1 MSAPLSLPGLTQFLS
16 RLEDYPRLLEAVDQ
30 GKQTIALS
38 GLSAVHR
45 AYLAAA
51 LHQSTGRP
59 LTLVCPDD
67 GEARRLAGDLS
78 ALTGAEVPVL
88 PARDFLFHPGAA
100 SRQWEHQRL
109 EILAR
114 LHRGDCPVLVATV
127 EGLLQRTMPPRSS
140 PPAAASSMWARSV
153 SRRGSPTFW
162 FGRGTPGATRWR
174 GQGSSPCGGAFW
186 TSSPPAW
193 TCRCGWNF
201 GGMRSTPWACLTR

>member
-67 GEARRLAGDLS
+67 GEARRLA
-78 ALTGAEVPVL
+78 
-88 PARDFLFHPGAA
+88 
-100 SRQWEHQRL
+100 
-109 EILAR
+109 
-114 LHRGDCPVLVATV
+114 
-127 EGLLQRTMPPRSS
+127 
-140 PPAAASSMWARSV
+140 
-153 SRRGSPTFW
+153 
-162 FGRGTPGATRWR
+162 
-174 GQGSSPCGGAFW
+174 
-186 TSSPPAW
+186 
-193 TCRCGWNF
+193 
-201 GGMRSTPWACLTR
+201 

>member
-88 PARDFLFHPGAA
+88 PARTSSFHPGAA

-114 LHRGDCPVLVATV
+114 LHRGTV
-127 EGLLQRTMPPRSS
+127 RCWWPPWRACSSGPCPPRSS

-162 FGRGTPGATRWR
+162 FGRGYTRCDQVEGT
-174 GQGSSPCGGAFW
+174 GQFALRGAFW
-186 TSSPPAW
+186 TSSPGLDLPVRMEFW
-193 TCRCGWNF
+193 
-201 GGMRSTPWACLTR
+201 GMRSTPWACLTR

>member
-127 EGLLQRTMPPRSS
+127 EGLLQRTMPP
-140 PPAAASSMWARSV
+140 AVFAASCRQLHVGQVCRPGGAHRLS
-153 SRRGSPTFW
+153 GS
-162 FGRGTPGATRWR
+162 GGGTPGATRWR
-174 GQGSSPCGGAFW
+174 GQGSSPCGSIVDVFSPGLDLPVRMEFW
-186 TSSPPAW
+186 
-193 TCRCGWNF
+193 G
-201 GGMRSTPWACLTR
+201 

>member
-127 EGLLQRTMPPRSS
+127 EGLLQRTMPPRGLRRQL
-140 PPAAASSMWARSV
+140 PPA
-153 SRRGSPTFW
+153 
-162 FGRGTPGATRWR
+162 
-174 GQGSSPCGGAFW
+174 PCGPGLSAGGAHRL
-186 TSSPPAW
+186 SGSGGVHPVRPGGGDRAVRPA
-193 TCRCGWNF
+193 
-201 GGMRSTPWACLTR
+201 GGHSGRLLPRPGPAGADGILGG

>member
-88 PARDFLFHPGAA
+88 PARDFLFPPGAA
-100 SRQWEHQRL
+100 PRQWEHQRL

-127 EGLLQRTMPPRSS
+127 EGLLQRTMPP
-140 PPAAASSMWARSV
+140 AVFAASCRQLHVGQVCQPEGLTDFLVRAGYTRCDQV
-153 SRRGSPTFW
+153 E
-162 FGRGTPGATRWR
+162 GT
-174 GQGSSPCGGAFW
+174 GQFACGGAFW

>member
-114 LHRGDCPVLVATV
+114 LHRGDCPVLVAT
-127 EGLLQRTMPPRSS
+127 
-140 PPAAASSMWARSV
+140 
-153 SRRGSPTFW
+153 
-162 FGRGTPGATRWR
+162 

>member
-78 ALTGAEVPVL
+78 ALTGAEV
-88 PARDFLFHPGAA
+88 AG
-100 SRQWEHQRL
+100 
-109 EILAR
+109 
-114 LHRGDCPVLVATV
+114 CPL
-127 EGLLQRTMPPRSS
+127 
-140 PPAAASSMWARSV
+140 
-153 SRRGSPTFW
+153 
-162 FGRGTPGATRWR
+162 
-174 GQGSSPCGGAFW
+174 
-186 TSSPPAW
+186 
-193 TCRCGWNF
+193 
-201 GGMRSTPWACLTR
+201 

>member
-78 ALTGAEVPVL
+78 AFTGRRCRFSCP
-88 PARDFLFHPGAA
+88 DFLFTPGPPPPV
-100 SRQWEHQRL
+100 EHQRL
-109 EILAR
+109 KFWPGSTGTAR
-114 LHRGDCPVLVATV
+114 AGGHRGACSSGPCLC
-127 EGLLQRTMPPRSS
+127 GLRRQL
-140 PPAAASSMWARSV
+140 PPAPWARSV

-162 FGRGTPGATRWR
+162 SAGYPVRPGGGDRAVR
-174 GQGSSPCGGAFW
+174 PAGAF
-186 TSSPPAW
+186 
-193 TCRCGWNF
+193 
-201 GGMRSTPWACLTR
+201 

>member
-59 LTLVCPDD
+59 LTLVCPTTERP
-67 GEARRLAGDLS
+67 GVWRETSAPSPGRRCRFSPPGTSSFTPGPPPASGSTSAWKFWPGSTGGTVRCWWPPWRACSSGPCPRGLRRQLPPAPCGPGLS
-78 ALTGAEVPVL
+78 AGGAHRLSGSGGVHPV
-88 PARDFLFHPGAA
+88 RPG
-100 SRQWEHQRL
+100 
-109 EILAR
+109 
-114 LHRGDCPVLVATV
+114 G
-127 EGLLQRTMPPRSS
+127 G
-140 PPAAASSMWARSV
+140 
-153 SRRGSPTFW
+153 
-162 FGRGTPGATRWR
+162 

-201 GGMRSTPWACLTR
+201 GG

>member
-109 EILAR
+109 ANS
-114 LHRGDCPVLVATV
+114 GPAPPG
-127 EGLLQRTMPPRSS
+127 GLSRCWWPPWRACSSGPCPPRSS

-162 FGRGTPGATRWR
+162 FGRGYTRCDQVEGTGQFALRGGILDVFSPGLDLPVRME
-174 GQGSSPCGGAFW
+174 FW
-186 TSSPPAW
+186 GDRDRLHGPV
-193 TCRCGWNF
+193 
-201 GGMRSTPWACLTR
+201 